1 MLSVNEGPI
10 GVGALF
16 ISTLAI
22 RRLPTPN
29 FPPQT
34 HIDMLALSIGILLD
48 RPILTQAD
56 TF

>member
-1 MLSVNEGPI
+1 MPSLNEGPI

-29 FPPQT
+29 FPPET
-34 HIDMLALSIGILLD
+34 HLDMLALSIGMLLV
-48 RPILTQAD
+48 RSILTL
-56 TF
+56 